1 MNLEP
6 GRLLR
11 EARIRHGLSQERLAI
26 RAGTTQSAISR
37 IEQER
42 GSPAVRTLEELLRLM
57 GEDLV
62 LSMERRDTGID
73 VTLNRRNLE
82 FSPEQRIER
91 GLDFADLVRRNRGA
105 IGRRGP
111 QETMGHDL
119 QKPLRPQPLLQALAR
134 HGVDFVIVGGLAGIA
149 HGSSYPTYDLDVAY
163 SRDSSNLVRL
173 VDALQE
179 IGVTLRGAPADLPS
193 QLDAATLANGANFTF
208 DTEFGSFD
216 ILGDAAGIKG
226 YDELRREAVVE
237 EVFGIE
243 VKVAS
248 LDHLIAMKRAAN
260 RPKDQLMVLEYVEL
274 ADEIRRREA
283 EEKG

>member
-1 MNLEP
+1 MDN
-6 GRLLR
+6 
-11 EARIRHGLSQERLAI
+11 
-26 RAGTTQSAISR
+26 
-37 IEQER
+37 
-42 GSPAVRTLEELLRLM
+42 
-57 GEDLV
+57 
-62 LSMERRDTGID
+62 
-73 VTLNRRNLE
+73 
-82 FSPEQRIER
+82 
-91 GLDFADLVRRNRGA
+91 
-105 IGRRGP
+105 
-111 QETMGHDL
+111 DL
-119 QKPLRPQPLLQALAR
+119 QKPLRPQPLLQALDR
-134 HGVDFVIVGGLAGIA
+134 HGVDFVIVGGIAGVA

-179 IGVTLRGAPADLPS
+179 IGVTLRGAPADLPF

-226 YDELRREAVVE
+226 YDELRRDAMVE

-260 RPKDQLMVLEYVEL
+260 RPKDQLMVLEYVVL

-283 EEKG
+283 EEEG